1 MDCREII
8 MSEEYA
14 DFIVE
19 TFGSNVMHMRSGSAV
34 CATLPRLDYSFIHK
48 PLNEIV
54 GNGLSAYTYSE
65 IPNLYGLMDDV
76 AVESTG
82 TLRLQNLPG
91 LSLSGNGIAIGI
103 IDNGI
108 DAYHEAFR
116 YSNGNTRILRA
127 WNQEDQTLETPALF
141 QYGSDISREV
151 INEELKKETS
161 GLLDNLKR
169 GSMHGTFVAG
179 IAAGN
184 NNPSKNFASPANGAS
199 LIIVKLKQA
208 KKYLRDYYL
217 IKEDAAAYQENDIIN
232 ALSYI
237 VQVANENS
245 MPLIICIPLGS
256 NQGAHSGYSIIGSFV
271 SGYAART
278 GVGIVC
284 ANGNEGNSR
293 HHYSGQI
300 NNVDEYQD
308 VQFRVDGNL
317 RGFTLEL
324 WSEAPDIF
332 EIEIFSPTGERIP
345 RVNSSIE
352 QEQVYRLLFERTVIY
367 IKYEL
372 VERLSGAELIQVR
385 FETPTEG
392 VWNIRVYGELIIS
405 GHYNV
410 WLPITDFVGEE
421 TYFLRPDPNT
431 TLTTPSDTY
440 VPISV
445 GAYNNAT
452 GGLYINSG
460 RGYPVNDI
468 VKPTFV
474 APGVNVLAPTLN
486 NGYVRRSG
494 TSVAA
499 GMTAGVMAQFMEWG
513 IIKGNSINLNT
524 TEIKSYLIRG
534 ARRKS
539 TLIYPNREWGYGEL
553 DAYNSIDILRI

>member
-1 MDCREII
+1 MDCRDII
-8 MSEEYA
+8 MSEDFA

-19 TFGSNVMHMRSGSAV
+19 TYGTNIMYMRNGNETCMTS
-34 CATLPRLDYSFIHK
+34 PRLDYTFIYK

-82 TLRLQNLPG
+82 ALRLQNLPG
-91 LSLSGNGIAIGI
+91 LSLNGKGIAIGI

-116 YSNGNTRILRA
+116 YSNGNTRILRV
-127 WNQEDQTLETPALF
+127 WNQEDQTLDTPRF
-141 QYGSDISREV
+141 FNYGSDISREV
-151 INEELKKETS
+151 INEELNKDTS
-161 GLLDNLKR
+161 PLLENLKR
-169 GSMHGTFVAG
+169 DSRHGTFVAG

-184 NNPSKNFASPANGAS
+184 NNPEKNFASPANAAD

-208 KKYLRDYYL
+208 KKYLKDYYL
-217 IKEDAAAYQENDIIN
+217 IKEDAVAYQENDIIN

-237 VQVANENS
+237 VQVANERN

-256 NQGAHSGYSIIGSFV
+256 NQGAHSGASIIGSFV

-278 GVGIVC
+278 GVGVVC

-293 HHYSGQI
+293 HHYSGKI
-300 NNVDEYQD
+300 SETDRYQD
-308 VQFRVDGNL
+308 VQIRVDGSN

-324 WSEAPDIF
+324 WAEAPDIF
-332 EIEIFSPTGERIP
+332 EIEIISPTGERIP

-352 QEQVYRLLFERTVIY
+352 QEQVYRLLFERTVVY

-392 VWNIRVYGELIIS
+392 VWNIKVFGELIIS
-405 GHYNV
+405 GEYNI
-410 WLPITDFVGEE
+410 WLPITEFVGED
-421 TYFLRPDPNT
+421 TYFLQPDPNI
-431 TLTTPSDTY
+431 TLTTPADTY
-440 VPISV
+440 VPVSV

-460 RGYPVNDI
+460 RGYPVNNV

-474 APGVNVLAPTLN
+474 APGVSVLAPTLN
-486 NGYVRRSG
+486 NEYVRMSG

-513 IIKGNSINLNT
+513 IIKGNRINLNT
-524 TEIKSYLIRG
+524 TEIKSYLMRG
-534 ARRKS
+534 ARRKN
-539 TLIYPNREWGYGEL
+539 TLTYPNREWGYGEL
-553 DAYNSIDILRI
+553 DAYNSIDILRN